1 MDLNSLREQ
10 IDEIDSGLLPL
21 FEKRMDVVRGVAQ
34 FKQENGLPIFHPER
48 ENAIL
53 DRMANRARP
62 EYSASAKVLYTS
74 MMELSK
80 IQQRKQIGTIQPFCE
95 QIRSALQNS
104 GVGRPQHP
112 RVACQGVEGAYSHIA
127 ADSLFPEAEI
137 TFHHAFEDVFRA
149 VEQGDTEYGVLPVD
163 NSNAGSVAD
172 VYALMKQYDFFIA
185 YSVKVKVEHCL
196 AVRPG
201 VSLDEVTQ
209 VYSHEQALMQ
219 CKNWF
224 DAHPGKAPVKFQ
236 NTAMAAKFVSETD
249 EPAAAICSCKS
260 AKLYGLEILQSG
272 IQNTDENYTRFMCI
286 AKNLRLEPDANM
298 VSVALSIPNVP
309 NSLYKLLT
317 VFAAAGVD
325 LTKIESKPIGTKNF
339 DVIFYIDFLGNV
351 RDENVFYL
359 LNHLESE
366 YEPFKFLGNYKETE
380 A

>member
-1 MDLNSLREQ
+1 
-10 IDEIDSGLLPL
+10 
-21 FEKRMDVVRGVAQ
+21 
-34 FKQENGLPIFHPER
+34 
-48 ENAIL
+48 
-53 DRMANRARP
+53 
-62 EYSASAKVLYTS
+62 
-74 MMELSK
+74 
-80 IQQRKQIGTIQPFCE
+80 
-95 QIRSALQNS
+95 
-104 GVGRPQHP
+104 
-112 RVACQGVEGAYSHIA
+112 
-127 ADSLFPEAEI
+127 
-137 TFHHAFEDVFRA
+137 
-149 VEQGDTEYGVLPVD
+149 
-163 NSNAGSVAD
+163 
-172 VYALMKQYDFFIA
+172 
-185 YSVKVKVEHCL
+185 
-196 AVRPG
+196 
-201 VSLDEVTQ
+201 
-209 VYSHEQALMQ
+209 MQ